1 MTENERKEF
10 VDELLDTSLNLY
22 SQVEPRPGLE
32 ARLLANVPQQAQ
44 RFAWLQWAWIPAAA
58 TVAILIA
65 ALAFFATRQQ
75 APVSPAPTVAQQTPA
90 PTEAPSASPA
100 ATTVTVRR
108 PVVPR
113 ERTARARAALP
124 RLATFPAAAPL
135 SEQERLL
142 LRFVQQTP
150 KEQLIARQLG
160 AAPIER
166 LEFQPLVVPPLE
178 IPQPT
183 TEN

>member
-44 RFAWLQWAWIPAAA
+44 RFAWQWVWIPAAA
-58 TVAILIA
+58 TAAILMA
-65 ALAFFATRQQ
+65 ALAFYATRQN
-75 APVSPAPTVAQQTPA
+75 PVSPAPTVAQIPA
-90 PTEAPSASPA
+90 PSMPA
-100 ATTVTVRR
+100 
-108 PVVPR
+108 PVVSEPHPSTSWAGG
-113 ERTARARAALP
+113 ERTRQPGRLGAGP
-124 RLATFPAAAPL
+124 RLATFPAPVPL

-166 LEFQPLVVPPLE
+166 LAIQPLIVPPLE
-178 IPQPT
+178 IHEPT